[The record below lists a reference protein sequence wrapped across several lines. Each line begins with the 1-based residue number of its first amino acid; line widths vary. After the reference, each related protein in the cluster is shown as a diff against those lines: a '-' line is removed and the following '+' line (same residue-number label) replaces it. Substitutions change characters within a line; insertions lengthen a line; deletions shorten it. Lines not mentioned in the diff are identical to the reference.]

1 VANPRTIPKTS
12 PPRARWAPASVPD
25 AVLAR
30 AGAVALWVLVVV
42 AALGG
47 VLAWLRSGSDE
58 TPAAATSD
66 ERASTEAAWAA
77 AGFAERYV
85 STYLLA
91 GAEGSHLAPFL
102 GYSPELPPSQQPSEI
117 AAPARAVHIAEAGED
132 YWSVTIAIGP
142 PGQERYWRAAV
153 DTHGDTPV
161 AVGLPAVVAGPPSEV
176 DRADL
181 SVTLSQPPVDDPLT
195 ETVTG
200 FLSAYLCGSGDLSR
214 YLRPGLDLT
223 PTEPAVCGTVE
234 LVRWGIST
242 DEGDE
247 RTVVV
252 DAVLVSGTGDA
263 ASGQQATYAVDL
275 VRRDG
280 RWEVAE
286 LLPAP
291 PREQDED

>member
-1 VANPRTIPKTS
+1 MANPRTIPKTS
-12 PPRARWAPASVPD
+12 PPRARWAPAPLPD

-47 VLAWLRSGSDE
+47 VLAWLGSGSDD
-58 TPAAATSD
+58 TPAAVTSD
-66 ERASTEAAWAA
+66 AGAVTAASLAA

-91 GAEGSHLAPFL
+91 GADGAHLVPFL
-102 GYSPELPPSQQPSEI
+102 GYAPELPPSQQPSRT
-117 AAPARAVHIAEAGED
+117 AAPARAVHIAEAGEG
-132 YWSVTIAIGP
+132 YWSVTVAIGP

-153 DTHGDTPV
+153 DTQGDSPV
-161 AVGLPAVVAGPPSEV
+161 AVGLPAAVAGPPAEV

-181 SVTLSQPPVDDPLT
+181 SVTLGQPPTDDPVA

-200 FLSAYLCGSGDLSR
+200 FLGAYLCGTGDLAR
-214 YLRPGLDLT
+214 YLRPGLALR
-223 PTEPAVCGTVE
+223 PADPPVCRAVD
-234 LVRWGIST
+234 LVRWGTST

-263 ASGQQATYAVDL
+263 TTGQQATYAAEL